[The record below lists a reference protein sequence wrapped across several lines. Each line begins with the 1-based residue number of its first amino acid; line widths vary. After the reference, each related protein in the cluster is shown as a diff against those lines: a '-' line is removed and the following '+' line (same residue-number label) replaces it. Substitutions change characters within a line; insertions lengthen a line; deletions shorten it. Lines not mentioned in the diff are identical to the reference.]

1 MYFSEHVLEDSV
13 FTTLTHC
20 IYGIKTH
27 TERSSYNRGIMLTTH

>member
-1 MYFSEHVLEDSV
+1 MYFSEHVLDDSV

-27 TERSSYNRGIMLTTH
+27 TVQKSDRLIIVALC